1 MVVVV
6 EQAMRAKPTAAAAAE
21 AMGVFAPLANRL
33 GVWSIKADLEDLAFM
48 VSARLSLSYDW
59 EGTALLCIR
68 HIQWACKLC
77 MLVVL

>member
-1 MVVVV
+1 MLEMQSLPCEGSCQVDKLTDSPMAVVV

-48 VSARLSLSYDW
+48 VSAGLSLSY
-59 EGTALLCIR
+59 
-68 HIQWACKLC
+68 
-77 MLVVL
+77 